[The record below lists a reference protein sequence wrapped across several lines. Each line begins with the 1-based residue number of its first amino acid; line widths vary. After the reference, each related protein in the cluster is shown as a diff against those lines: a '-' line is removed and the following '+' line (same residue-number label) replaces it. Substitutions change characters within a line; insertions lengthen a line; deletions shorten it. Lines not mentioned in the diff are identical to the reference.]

1 MRIVDRKF
9 VDQNISDTRTIQH
22 FGHLLGEKPHK
33 LGQAVTLYPNLAI
46 ANLTDSLRNI
56 YTNQKKRTGS
66 FTPINSMAVEWKI
79 DVNFIKTV
87 TIVDGGA
94 TGTDVGLNK
103 AVFQI
108 NLEEKYYDKGDT
120 FTLENKQQLFVV
132 APPRKLAEKSWAH
145 NVILVGN
152 DLSKSVNGT
161 YLVRGKVTR
170 YRSNYF
176 PELSERGY
184 TKYTKNTELHRNY
197 LSRHRSSV
205 DWSGDYAMRESVYI
219 ADGKKTK
226 GGGKQEWTIYQ
237 MNKKEKD
244 CLDHYLLSREN
255 SNLFSET
262 NYDEHGKCLDQDEFG
277 RDVPMGDGIIPQIE
291 RYCEKYAYSNLSSEI
306 FEDVIAA
313 MVEKCDMPTGNK
325 FACVCNERFWVQFGR
340 VMREDLRFQS
350 PSDGTYFY
358 SKAAGGDV
366 KVGATFRTYEFQGNS
381 ITFMPD
387 RALSQEYDNYG
398 YAVFLDTGADIS
410 SGVPNISSFT
420 LEGAEM
426 LSGNLRGMGGM
437 DGKSTGDIS
446 TSVHGSSYHLLGYS
460 CTCVMNPYKSF
471 ILKESAATSVNI

>member
-1 MRIVDRKF
+1 MRIVDRQF

-33 LGQAVTLYPNLAI
+33 LGQAVTLYPHLAI
-46 ANLTDSLRNI
+46 ANLTDALRNI
-56 YTNQKKRTGS
+56 YTNEKKRSGS
-66 FTPINSMAVEWKI
+66 FTPINSMVVEWKI
-79 DVNFIKTV
+79 DVNFIKTIRI
-87 TIVDGGA
+87 TAD
-94 TGTDVGLNK
+94 GTDTGADGAIVTLS
-103 AVFQI
+103 
-108 NLEEKYYDKGDT
+108 LEEKYYDKNDT
-120 FTLENKQQLFVV
+120 FTLENKQQLLVV
-132 APPRKLAEKSWAH
+132 APPVKAGEKAWTH
-145 NVILVGN
+145 KCVLVTNDPTKIVNVAY
-152 DLSKSVNGT
+152 T
-161 YLVRGKVTR
+161 TTGKITR

-197 LSRHRSSV
+197 LSRHRASV
-205 DWSGDYAMRESVYI
+205 DWSGDYAMQESIYI
-219 ADGKKTK
+219 TDGKKK
-226 GGGKQEWTIYQ
+226 SASGKDEWLIYT

-244 CLDHYLLSREN
+244 CLDHFLLSREQ

-262 NYDEHGKCLDQDEFG
+262 NYDANGKCLMQDELG

-291 RYCEKYAYSNLSSEI
+291 RYCEKYAYANLSSEV

-313 MVEKCDMPTGNK
+313 MVEKCDTAVGNK
-325 FACVCNERFWVQFGR
+325 FACVCNERFWNQFGR

-366 KVGATFRTYEFQGNS
+366 KVGATFVSYEFQGNQ

-398 YAVFLDTGADIS
+398 YAVFLDTGKDVT

-420 LEGAEM
+420 MEGAEM

-437 DGKSTGDIS
+437 DGKSTGDIA

-471 ILKESAATSVNI
+471 ILKESAV

>member
-33 LGQAVTLYPNLAI
+33 LGQAVTLYPQLAI
-46 ANLTDSLRNI
+46 ANLTDALRNI
-56 YTNQKKRTGS
+56 YTNEKKRSGT
-66 FTPINSMAVEWKI
+66 FTPIDSMVVEWKI
-79 DVNFIKTV
+79 DVNFIKTIRITVDATLV
-87 TIVDGGA
+87 TGGVS
-94 TGTDVGLNK
+94 TFT
-103 AVFQI
+103 
-108 NLEEKYYDKGDT
+108 LEEKYYDKNDT
-120 FTLENKQQLFVV
+120 FTLENKQQLMVISPPKKLGEKKWEHKVV
-132 APPRKLAEKSWAH
+132 
-145 NVILVGN
+145 LVGN
-152 DLSKSVNGT
+152 DATKSVNVA
-161 YLVRGKVTR
+161 YSVVGKVTR

-197 LSRHRSSV
+197 LSRHRASV

-219 ADGKKTK
+219 TDGKKK
-226 GGGKQEWTIYQ
+226 SANGKDEWLIYS

-244 CLDHYLLSREN
+244 CLDHFLFSREN
-255 SNLFSET
+255 STLFSET
-262 NYDEHGKCLDQDEFG
+262 NYDANGKCTMQDELG
-277 RDVPMGDGIIPQIE
+277 RDIPMGDGVIPQIE
-291 RYCEKYAYSNLSSEI
+291 RYCEKYAYANLSSEV
-306 FEDVIAA
+306 FEDVIAS
-313 MVEKCDMPTGNK
+313 MVEKCETPTGNK
-325 FACVCNERFWVQFGR
+325 FACVCNERFWNQFGR

-350 PSDGTYFY
+350 AADGAYFY
-358 SKAAGGDV
+358 SKESGGNV
-366 KVGATFRTYEFQGNS
+366 KVGATFVCYTFQGNE

-398 YAVFLDTGADIS
+398 YAVFLDTGRDVS
-410 SGVPNISSFT
+410 SGVPNIASFT

-437 DGKSTGDIS
+437 DGKSTGEIA

-471 ILKESAATSVNI
+471 ILKESAI